1 MRIRESLLRKSAI
14 YGVVFQRSEPKKS
27 FFNPGR
33 PCKVILYVTGEIR
46 PVEFNYRDDDTMGYN
61 AYIRLKNELN
71 ITTGDDVIEIMKF
84 MLEEKKE

>member
-1 MRIRESLLRKSAI
+1 MRTRESLLRKSAI
-14 YGVVFQRSEPKKS
+14 YGVVFQHSEPKKS

-33 PCKVILYVTGEIR
+33 PCKVILYVTGETR
-46 PVEFNYRDDDTMGYN
+46 PVEFNYGNDDTMGYDV
-61 AYIRLKNELN
+61 YKRLKDELN

>member
-1 MRIRESLLRKSAI
+1 MKIRESLLRKSAI
-14 YGVVFQRSEPKKS
+14 YGVVFQRSEPKRS

-46 PVEFNYRDDDTMGYN
+46 LVEFNYGDDDTMGYDV
-61 AYIRLKNELN
+61 YKRLKDELN

>member
-1 MRIRESLLRKSAI
+1 MKIRESLLRKSAI
-14 YGVVFQRSEPKKS
+14 YGVVFQRSEPKRS

-46 PVEFNYRDDDTMGYN
+46 SVEFNYGDDDTMGYDV
-61 AYIRLKNELN
+61 YKRLKDELN

>member
-14 YGVVFQRSEPKKS
+14 YGVVFQRSEPKRS

-46 PVEFNYRDDDTMGYN
+46 PVEFNYGDDDTMGYD

>member
-1 MRIRESLLRKSAI
+1 MRTRESLLRKSAI
-14 YGVVFQRSEPKKS
+14 YGVVFRHSEPKKS

-33 PCKVILYVTGEIR
+33 PCKVVLYVTGEIR
-46 PVEFNYRDDDTMGYN
+46 PVEFNYGDDDTMGYDV
-61 AYIRLKNELN
+61 YKRLKDELN

>member
-46 PVEFNYRDDDTMGYN
+46 PVEFNYKDDDTM

>member
-1 MRIRESLLRKSAI
+1 MKIRESLLRKSAI
-14 YGVVFQRSEPKKS
+14 YRVVFQRSEPKRS

-46 PVEFNYRDDDTMGYN
+46 PVEFNYGDDDTMGYDV
-61 AYIRLKNELN
+61 YKRLKDELN

>member
-46 PVEFNYRDDDTMGYN
+46 PVEFNY
-61 AYIRLKNELN
+61 
-71 ITTGDDVIEIMKF
+71 GDDVIEIMKF

>member
-27 FFNPGR
+27 FFNPGSS
-33 PCKVILYVTGEIR
+33 CKVILYVTGEMR
-46 PVEFNYRDDDTMGYN
+46 PVTFTYGTEDARGYD
-61 AYIRLKNELN
+61 AYTRLKNELN

>member
-1 MRIRESLLRKSAI
+1 MRTRESLLRKSAI
-14 YGVVFQRSEPKKS
+14 YGVVFLHSEPKKS

-33 PCKVILYVTGEIR
+33 PCKVVLYVTGEIR
-46 PVEFNYRDDDTMGYN
+46 PVEFNYKDDDTMGYD

>member
-1 MRIRESLLRKSAI
+1 MRIRESLLRKSAV

-33 PCKVILYVTGEIR
+33 PCKVILYLTGEIR
-46 PVEFNYRDDDTMGYN
+46 PVEFNYMDNDTMGYN
-61 AYIRLKNELN
+61 AYIRLKDELN

>member
-1 MRIRESLLRKSAI
+1 MKIRESLLRKSAI
-14 YGVVFQRSEPKKS
+14 YGVVFQRSEPKRS

-46 PVEFNYRDDDTMGYN
+46 PVEFNYEDDDTMGYDV
-61 AYIRLKNELN
+61 YKRLKDELN

>member
-1 MRIRESLLRKSAI
+1 MKIRESLLRKSAI

-33 PCKVILYVTGEIR
+33 PCKVILYVIGEIR
-46 PVEFNYRDDDTMGYN
+46 PVEFNYGDDDTMGYDV
-61 AYIRLKNELN
+61 YIRLKNELN

>member
-1 MRIRESLLRKSAI
+1 MKIRESLLRKSAI
-14 YGVVFQRSEPKKS
+14 YGVVFQRSEPKRS

-33 PCKVILYVTGEIR
+33 PCKVVLYVTGETR
-46 PVEFNYRDDDTMGYN
+46 PVEFNYEDDDTMGYD
-61 AYIRLKNELN
+61 AYKRLKDELN

>member
-1 MRIRESLLRKSAI
+1 MKIRESLLRKSAI
-14 YGVVFQRSEPKKS
+14 YGVVFQRSEPKRS

-46 PVEFNYRDDDTMGYN
+46 PVEFKYGEDDTMGYDV
-61 AYIRLKNELN
+61 YKRLKDELN